1 MAEVSESKRL
11 WRTALIVAGV
21 GLLVLLPLTWLAL
34 RLLDD
39 YNIRRRVAANVSAA
53 LTNLENIQAAEQL
66 YFEANGQYGTFQQLI
81 DSGIFQ
87 AEVSGDP
94 PTASGYAF
102 TVRVQ
107 PKTDAQPAA
116 YSVNADPVRTG
127 ERDATGRRHFYIGSD
142 VIGVRFNET
151 RPESPRAA
159 TVEELLR
166 AVPVPPS
173 S

>member
-21 GLLVLLPLTWLAL
+21 GLLVLIPLAWLAL
-34 RLLDD
+34 RMWDD
-39 YNIRRRVAANVSAA
+39 TIQRRVMAANESAA

-66 YFEANGQYGTFQQLI
+66 YFEANGQYGTFRQLI

-94 PTASGYAF
+94 PTASGYVF
-102 TVRVQ
+102 NVRVQ

-116 YSVNADPVRTG
+116 YSVNADPVRAEG
-127 ERDATGRRHFYIGSD
+127 RDATGRRHFFVSSE
-142 VIGVRFNET
+142 VIGVRFNES
-151 RPESPRAA
+151 RPATKDDRPRPKM
-159 TVEELLR
+159 TEY
-166 AVPVPPS
+166 
-173 S
+173 

>member
-39 YNIRRRVAANVSAA
+39 YNMRRRVAANESAA
-53 LTNLENIQAAEQL
+53 LTNLEKIQVAEQY
-66 YFEANGQYGTFQQLI
+66 YFDAHGQYATYQQLV
-81 DSGIFQ
+81 DSGILQ
-87 AEVSGDP
+87 SEASGDP

-116 YSVNADPVRTG
+116 YSVNADPVRAG
-127 ERDATGRRHFYIGSD
+127 GRDATGRRHFYVSSE
-142 VIGVRFNET
+142 VIGVRFNESRPAT
-151 RPESPRAA
+151 RDDKPRPKMAES
-159 TVEELLR
+159 
-166 AVPVPPS
+166 
-173 S
+173 